1 MTKHKP
7 HHDDRPATA
16 APDPPASEGRPAD
29 AVGDNAAADQ
39 PNFLEQLRTDLEGAK
54 DRVLRSQ
61 AELENYR
68 KRAAREIDE
77 HRRYANLPLLS
88 DLLPV
93 LDNIERAVAAAD
105 KSHDAASL
113 LEGIKMVLQQFDGV
127 LQRYH
132 CLRIDALHKPF
143 NPHLHEALS
152 QQPSQEYPAHT
163 VLFVVRPGFELFDR
177 VVRPSQVIVS
187 TAPSPL
193 PPGERNANQLE

>member
-16 APDPPASEGRPAD
+16 APTLRPVKASLPMRSAIMRPR
-29 AVGDNAAADQ
+29 NR
-39 PNFLEQLRTDLEGAK
+39 PTCLEQLRTDLEGAK

-105 KSHDAASL
+105 KTHDAASL
-113 LEGIKMVLQQFDGV
+113 WRGSRWCCSSSTACCSATIAV
-127 LQRYH
+127 
-132 CLRIDALHKPF
+132 RIDALHQPF
-143 NPHLHEALS
+143 NPHLHEAIS
-152 QQPSQEYPAHT
+152 QQPSDEFPPHT
-163 VLFVVRPGFELFDR
+163 VLFVVRARLSTVRPRGAAEPGDCFDR
-177 VVRPSQVIVS
+177 
-187 TAPSPL
+187 
-193 PPGERNANQLE
+193 